1 MSNIHLQVALDTLS
15 IEQAISLLEK
25 TGDLIDIAEVGT
37 PFIMEYGMEAVRRIR
52 GRFPKLTI
60 LADTKIADGARI
72 ETASAIRAGAD
83 IVTVLAVSE
92 DATIKD
98 CIDEAHKN
106 GVMVL
111 VDMIAVKDLE
121 ERGRQIDEMGAD
133 FICVHNGYDTQNTV
147 ESPLDELIRIR
158 NTVKNAK
165 VAVAGGIKLSTLPE
179 IVREKPD
186 LVIVGGAITGN
197 SDPAEMCRKI
207 REML

>member
-1 MSNIHLQVALDTLS
+1 MKNIQLQVALDTLS

-37 PFIMEYGMEAVRRIR
+37 PFIMEYGMEAVRKIR
-52 GRFPKLTI
+52 ERFPKLTI

-179 IVREKPD
+179 IVREEPD

>member
-1 MSNIHLQVALDTLS
+1 MSNIQLQVALDTLS
-15 IEQAISLLEK
+15 IEQAIALLEK

-52 GRFPKLTI
+52 ERFPKLTI

-106 GVMVL
+106 GIMVL

-133 FICVHNGYDTQNTV
+133 LICVHNGYDTQNTV

>member
-25 TGDLIDIAEVGT
+25 AGDLIDIAEVGT
-37 PFIMEYGMEAVRRIR
+37 PFIMEYGMEAVRKIR
-52 GRFPKLTI
+52 ERFPKLTI
-60 LADTKIADGARI
+60 LADIKIADGARI

-106 GVMVL
+106 RVMVL

-158 NTVKNAK
+158 NTIKNAK

>member
-1 MSNIHLQVALDTLS
+1 MKNIHLQVALDTLS

-37 PFIMEYGMEAVRRIR
+37 PFIMEYGMEAVRKIR
-52 GRFPKLTI
+52 ERFPKLTI

>member
-52 GRFPKLTI
+52 ERFPKLTI

-158 NTVKNAK
+158 NTIKNAK

>member
-52 GRFPKLTI
+52 ERFPKLTI

>member
-1 MSNIHLQVALDTLS
+1 MQLQVALDTLT
-15 IEQAISLLEK
+15 IEQSLALLEK
-25 TGDLIDIAEVGT
+25 TGELVDIVEVGT

-52 GRFPKLTI
+52 ERFPALTV
-60 LADTKIADGARI
+60 LADTKIADGAKI
-72 ETASAIRAGAD
+72 ETASAVRAGAD

-92 DATIKD
+92 DATIRD
-98 CIDEAHKN
+98 CIDEAHKH

-121 ERGRQIDEMGAD
+121 ERTGQIEDMGAD
-133 FICVHNGYDTQNTV
+133 YICVHNGYDTQNTV

-158 NTVKNAK
+158 KTVKKAK

-186 LVIVGGAITGN
+186 LVIVGGAITGS
-197 SDPAEMCRKI
+197 SDPANMCRKI